1 MQIPLVEKAKTYLT
15 YPFAW
20 LRNQIRRRSW
30 RSYDPSWL
38 VALAKEQFPDEKWLQ
53 ESLKNC
59 TQVSGEIPMLHF
71 VDPYRPNKPGS
82 AWQFETNRTLEDSE
96 YGDLILDIL
105 KDKRVGGVE
114 FLGVLLGGKL
124 KDTECRVNVIVHDST
139 DRKKPIK
146 SAVVSVLDKKQ
157 KTTWVGTA
165 DFTFSDP
172 ERLINSVDI
181 IVRAKGYHEKRIS
194 QFDTSSRDKVNWVA
208 VLLDPE

>member
-1 MQIPLVEKAKTYLT
+1 
-15 YPFAW
+15 
-20 LRNQIRRRSW
+20 
-30 RSYDPSWL
+30 
-38 VALAKEQFPDEKWLQ
+38 
-53 ESLKNC
+53 
-59 TQVSGEIPMLHF
+59 
-71 VDPYRPNKPGS
+71 
-82 AWQFETNRTLEDSE
+82 
-96 YGDLILDIL
+96 LILDIL

>member
-71 VDPYRPNKPGS
+71 V
-82 AWQFETNRTLEDSE
+82 
-96 YGDLILDIL
+96 
-105 KDKRVGGVE
+105 V
-114 FLGVLLGGKL
+114 
-124 KDTECRVNVIVHDST
+124 
-139 DRKKPIK
+139 
-146 SAVVSVLDKKQ
+146 
-157 KTTWVGTA
+157 
-165 DFTFSDP
+165 
-172 ERLINSVDI
+172 
-181 IVRAKGYHEKRIS
+181 
-194 QFDTSSRDKVNWVA
+194 
-208 VLLDPE
+208 